1 MNRAFQ
7 RIAGLCLLVGLVGL
21 AACGGGGGSPTPATG
36 NDSGTPSAGA
46 GSSGSGGTTNPPPV
60 EPGPVSSV
68 PAPVYA
74 EQVRADAFN
83 RFNEIRQA
91 AGLGL
96 LAQHASLDQAAQ
108 AHANYLAQHNQ
119 IGHIE
124 SSSLAGWTGDT
135 PPDRVQAAGYG
146 SNTTYEVVAAA
157 NMTGAG
163 FVDNLASTPYHRA
176 AMLVYRPVHAGVGY
190 ARYSTLSGYNL
201 TIDLSHNATNFQGAP
216 NTQAAIW
223 PVDGSTEILLT
234 MGPETPN
241 PIPENG
247 NVRAGYPVSV
257 QVHESKVLTVDS
269 FTITGPGGAPVDVKV
284 LDYATDPNLVAL
296 NMRFFA
302 AALPR
307 AQLAAG
313 TTYSVSFRGRIDG
326 VPYSKDWTFTTVR

>member
-1 MNRAFQ
+1 MKATLRFGA
-7 RIAGLCLLVGLVGL
+7 LVLASLL
-21 AACGGGGGSPTPATG
+21 AACGGGGDAPPAT
-36 NDSGTPSAGA
+36 NQPPGTNPPP
-46 GSSGSGGTTNPPPV
+46 TNPPPV
-60 EPGPVSSV
+60 SEPDPVTSV

-83 RFNEIRQA
+83 RLNEIRQA

-96 LAQHASLDQAAQ
+96 LAQHAYVDQAAQ

-124 SSSLAGWTGDT
+124 SSSLAGWSGDT

-157 NMTGAG
+157 SMTGAG
-163 FVDNLASTPYHRA
+163 FVDNLASTPYHRG
-176 AMLVYRPVHAGVGY
+176 AMLGYRPVHAGVGY
-190 ARYSTLSGYNL
+190 AKFSALSGYNL
-201 TIDLSHNATNFQGAP
+201 TIDLSHNATNYQGAP
-216 NTQAAIW
+216 GTQAAIW
-223 PVDGSTEILLT
+223 PANGATGIGRL
-234 MGPETPN
+234 MAPETPN

-247 NVRAGYPVSV
+247 SARAGYPASV
-257 QVHESKVLTVDS
+257 QVHESRTLTVDS

-326 VPYSKDWTFTTVR
+326 ISYSRDWTFTTTTD